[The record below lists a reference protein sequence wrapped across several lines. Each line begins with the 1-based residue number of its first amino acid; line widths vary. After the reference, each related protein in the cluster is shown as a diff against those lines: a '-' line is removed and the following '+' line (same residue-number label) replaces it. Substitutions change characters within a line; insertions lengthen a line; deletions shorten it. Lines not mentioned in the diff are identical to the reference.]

1 MQLYSVAE
9 NGALRKVKKI
19 DFDASKVYL
28 IDDIKT
34 LYIWIGNNSSN
45 KKKEYSNK
53 RAEDLNK
60 KRKKNAKIV
69 IEYQGKEF
77 GSFLAIMELLNKGE
91 IDETSEKRRLELKI
105 NYKDTLEL
113 LEAGIEPD
121 FEGKVTLASHDL
133 IEEGHSYEILCEKL
147 AKIQLQMIKGNGKIT
162 TEEIDQKS
170 HEILKSSSTYEEL
183 CWLISEL
190 SALLKKN
197 PSNEPSS

>member
-19 DFDASKVYL
+19 DFVASKVYL

-121 FEGKVTLASHDL
+121 FEGKVTIASHDL

-190 SALLKKN
+190 SALLKKK
-197 PSNEPSS
+197 SI

>member
-1 MQLYSVAE
+1 VQLYSVAE

-34 LYIWIGNNSSN
+34 LYIWIGSKSSN
-45 KKKEYSNK
+45 KKTEYSNK

-121 FEGKVTLASHDL
+121 FEGKVTVASHDL

-147 AKIQLQMIKGNGKIT
+147 AKIQLHMLKGKGKIT
-162 TEEIDQKS
+162 AEEIDQKS
-170 HEILKSSSTYEEL
+170 HEIFKSSSTYEEL

-190 SALLKKN
+190 SALLEKK
-197 PSNEPSS
+197 SI